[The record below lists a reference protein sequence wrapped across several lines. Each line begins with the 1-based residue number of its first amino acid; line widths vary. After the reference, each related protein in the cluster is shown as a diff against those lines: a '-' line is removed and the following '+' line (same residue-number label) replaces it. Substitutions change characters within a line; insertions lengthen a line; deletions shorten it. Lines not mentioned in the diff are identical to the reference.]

1 MRFGALSRCSDG
13 VRPSRVLGSLRDGHV
28 PRAPGVECVRQDLGP
43 YDLGS
48 GVKPVNVLYDMV
60 KGTFQI

>member
-1 MRFGALSRCSDG
+1 M
-13 VRPSRVLGSLRDGHV
+13 RPSRVLGSLRDGHV
-28 PRAPGVECVRQDLGP
+28 PWGPGVESVRQDFGP

-48 GVKPVNVLYDMV
+48 GVKPMNVLYIYNMV